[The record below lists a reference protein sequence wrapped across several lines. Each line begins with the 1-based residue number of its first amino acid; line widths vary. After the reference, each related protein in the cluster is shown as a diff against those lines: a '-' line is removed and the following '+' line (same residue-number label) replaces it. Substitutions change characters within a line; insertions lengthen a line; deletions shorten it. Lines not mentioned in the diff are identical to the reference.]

1 MRAPDSY
8 CSLLALLN
16 YTKPY
21 WKVLTLTLLSM
32 TLMAITELMLPVLLK
47 IIFDDIFILN
57 NYALIQL
64 IPLVILTLFAV
75 HSTANYVG
83 NYTTYWVGN
92 KLLINLYIRAFEK
105 PLTLSTYYSTDI
117 INNQLIQKFTT
128 EVAEINKTIVG
139 VITILIKD
147 TLTIIGLLLW
157 ILYLNS
163 DLALLTLLILPV
175 IILATQLINKRL
187 CIIEKQKR
195 ETIDENTQALQKS
208 IENYRMTVL
217 YGGQQ
222 HEILHFKSGANQ
234 LYRLIIKQFSTR
246 ALGTLFA
253 QVILAT
259 ILTITAYLTVQHAP
273 VSGNTA
279 SNLISF
285 IVAALILIKSS
296 RRYANVDQLLQYLII
311 TTQSIFLLLNRR
323 KIPDTGH
330 IVIGRTYGD
339 LQFEQVNFHHASET
353 KVTLDNITLTIK
365 SGETVAI
372 VGTYD
377 LSKIALVNMVGRFC
391 CPSAGRILLDGQDL
405 ANIELTS
412 LHANISLVS
421 QEFMLLN
428 DTIAANIA
436 YGAMNTA
443 VEAKIVTAA
452 HAANAMEFIRKLP
465 QGLQTLVGRYGI
477 ELTEGQKERIAFAR
491 ALLKNSP
498 ILILDEA
505 ISTMDLDSEY
515 HVQVALNTLIRDRTT
530 LIIARRLST
539 LKKASRII
547 VLENGR
553 IVEIGCHQELL
564 AQKGFYTQ
572 LYQSNLQL
580 PK

>member
-1 MRAPDSY
+1 M
-8 CSLLALLN
+8 
-16 YTKPY
+16 
-21 WKVLTLTLLSM
+21 
-32 TLMAITELMLPVLLK
+32 
-47 IIFDDIFILN
+47 
-57 NYALIQL
+57 
-64 IPLVILTLFAV
+64 
-75 HSTANYVG
+75 
-83 NYTTYWVGN
+83 
-92 KLLINLYIRAFEK
+92 
-105 PLTLSTYYSTDI
+105 
-117 INNQLIQKFTT
+117 
-128 EVAEINKTIVG
+128 
-139 VITILIKD
+139 
-147 TLTIIGLLLW
+147 
-157 ILYLNS
+157 
-163 DLALLTLLILPV
+163 
-175 IILATQLINKRL
+175 
-187 CIIEKQKR
+187 
-195 ETIDENTQALQKS
+195 
-208 IENYRMTVL
+208 
-217 YGGQQ
+217 
-222 HEILHFKSGANQ
+222 
-234 LYRLIIKQFSTR
+234 
-246 ALGTLFA
+246 
-253 QVILAT
+253 
-259 ILTITAYLTVQHAP
+259 
-273 VSGNTA
+273 
-279 SNLISF
+279 
-285 IVAALILIKSS
+285 
-296 RRYANVDQLLQYLII
+296 
-311 TTQSIFLLLNRR
+311 
-323 KIPDTGH
+323 
-330 IVIGRTYGD
+330 
-339 LQFEQVNFHHASET
+339 
-353 KVTLDNITLTIK
+353 
-365 SGETVAI
+365 AI

-553 IVEIGCHQELL
+553 ITEIGCHQELL
-564 AQKGFYTQ
+564 ARKGFYTQ
-572 LYQSNLQL
+572 FCQSKSQL
-580 PK
+580 SG